1 MHAKLDSKITYG
13 RAPLRLGL
21 AGGGS
26 DVDPFCSEYGGRVLN
41 ATISK
46 YVYAEIRTTEGSPVF
61 SSVDQKEVVEY
72 SSDPVTVSS
81 LPLHRH
87 AYEYFSDTYL
97 DGSRPNLSIQTYTD
111 APVGSGLGTSSTL
124 VVAIVAALGEHFG
137 VTLDKYQ
144 IAAAAQIIER
154 VRCGFAGGRQDAY
167 SATFGGLNFMEF
179 EKDSNI
185 INPLKIPKISLLSLE
200 SSLLLYHMGTSRLS
214 AKIIEDQ
221 ANTVQHKLDSSW
233 DAMMRI
239 RDEAKVMKN
248 HLLLGNMSGVIQSL
262 RDGWENKKSTS
273 TAVSNQFID
282 EIYSAALTNGA
293 QAGKVSGAG
302 GGGFMLFFVDVS
314 NRLKL
319 VNCLSTFGGFS
330 ENVGFT
336 DQGVETWARL
346 NTK

>member
-1 MHAKLDSKITYG
+1 MQAKLENMISYG

-26 DVDPFCSEYGGRVLN
+26 DVDPFCSEFGGRVLN
-41 ATISK
+41 TTISK
-46 YVYAEIRTTEGSPVF
+46 YVFAEIRSQSDSTLFRSL
-61 SSVDQKEVVEY
+61 DQQVSIEY
-72 SSDPVTVSS
+72 ESEPSGVNP
-81 LPLHRH
+81 LPLHRN
-87 AYEYFSDTYL
+87 AYEYFADTFL
-97 DGSRPNLSIQTYTD
+97 QGSRPNLLIQTYTD

-124 VVAIVAALGEHFG
+124 VVAIVAALGEHFA
-137 VTLDKYQ
+137 VPLSKYQ
-144 IAAAAQIIER
+144 VAAAAQIIER
-154 VRCGFAGGRQDAY
+154 ERCGFAGGRQDAY

-185 INPLKIPKISLLSLE
+185 INPLKIPKISLLTLE

-221 ANTVQHKLDSSW
+221 ANAVQNKLDSSW

-248 HLLLGNMSGVIQSL
+248 HLLLGDMDGVIRSL
-262 RDGWENKKSTS
+262 KGGWENKKSS
-273 TAVSNQFID
+273 SSAVSNQFID
-282 EIYSAALTNGA
+282 EIYSAAISHGA

-314 NRLKL
+314 DRLKL

-336 DQGVETWARL
+336 DQGVETW
-346 NTK
+346 TQVQKK